1 MKTRFY
7 QAEVTDVSRIMDLCE
22 NFSEDMQSLNY
33 PPVDKP
39 TLEKFLMKWLGMG
52 KIILAAGK
60 DGTSQDPAHN
70 PPKPD
75 ENGVFIEPKCMTP
88 IVPPPDTWAWCRR
101 TNTGK

>member
-1 MKTRFY
+1 
-7 QAEVTDVSRIMDLCE
+7 
-22 NFSEDMQSLNY
+22 
-33 PPVDKP
+33 
-39 TLEKFLMKWLGMG
+39 MG